1 MTFTDPLVLDGFLDE
16 PTMPGDNT
24 AVSARFRL
32 TVSPTTD
39 ATDDMVL
46 PCRVTDPE
54 MAHAV
59 LHDLAPGDQ
68 LRVTGYLHLPRTL
81 TEPIFLAVR
90 ELHVLE
96 SALLLD
102 EAAALPALRAVTN
115 LT

>member
-1 MTFTDPLVLDGFLDE
+1 MTFTLVLDGFLDE
-16 PTMPGDNT
+16 PTMPSDATGST
-24 AVSARFRL
+24 ARFRL
-32 TVSPTTD
+32 TVSPTHD
-39 ATDDMVL
+39 SADGMVL

-59 LHDLAPGDQ
+59 LYDLAPGDQ

-81 TEPIFLAVR
+81 TETMFLAVR

-102 EAAALPALRAVTN
+102 ETALPALRLVTN
-115 LT
+115 PT

>member
-1 MTFTDPLVLDGFLDE
+1 MTFTDALVLDGFLDE
-16 PTMPGDNT
+16 PTMPGDAT
-24 AVSARFRL
+24 GSTARFRL
-32 TVSPTTD
+32 TVSPTHD
-39 ATDDMVL
+39 ATDDLVL

-59 LHDLAPGDQ
+59 LHDLTPGDQ

-81 TEPIFLAVR
+81 TEPMFLAIR

-102 EAAALPALRAVTN
+102 EAAALPALRLVTN
-115 LT
+115 PT